1 MNRFQTDM
9 NRELESHISKLNTE
23 YKVHS
28 NSVNQRLEASED
40 ANERSLQIKDTMI
53 LWRSQKQ
60 QAIAEVARQ
69 NTAYQERFAQ
79 VND

>member
-1 MNRFQTDM
+1 MTRFQTDM

-28 NSVNQRLEASED
+28 NSVTQRLEASED

-53 LWRSQKQ
+53 LWRS
-60 QAIAEVARQ
+60 
-69 NTAYQERFAQ
+69 
-79 VND
+79 